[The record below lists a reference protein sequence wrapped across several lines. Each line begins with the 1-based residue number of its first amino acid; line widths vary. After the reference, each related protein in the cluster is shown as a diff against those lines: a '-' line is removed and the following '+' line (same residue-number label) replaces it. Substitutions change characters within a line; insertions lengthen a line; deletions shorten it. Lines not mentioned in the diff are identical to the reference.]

1 MYTASD
7 AIYYLLDMT
16 GGGAQDSYHRVL
28 RQAVFNSYREV
39 ITATNWRWYETSEEF
54 DMEAD
59 GEIKGTVQTVAD
71 LPSDANDFD
80 IYLVSSQNRRYQK
93 KPVRGW
99 TDIGPQ
105 GYYEHLLPWGVQSVD
120 SIAMN
125 EPVGWNYQ
133 AAYLEPRDFNRLYA
147 NTTWNSSSPAVW
159 TVDKSP
165 LAFDRYRVRVLQGY
179 TWPATG
185 TLTYRR
191 RPRDLRYTG
200 FEPNARKGLCS
211 WNDQGTA
218 SLSSNKF
225 RENMVGC
232 VLRIID
238 DTSYHPESLTGMH
251 PYTDEGVIYE
261 LQETDSDASI
271 LSPHGNLG
279 LPSETYDKCKYI
291 ITDALDVSPGM
302 YSAILSNAEVWV
314 NRMQGRDYGTTYEL
328 YSKDLRLAF
337 ESDAVATISGSSRKH
352 GHGAYGGYGAGGGYG
367 GSLWWLYIRPGTDQ
381 GTRGCNGGVGGPN
394 ENGTCVLPCDVSGG
408 SASTEFDDCGHATEV
423 ER

>member
-7 AIYYLLDMT
+7 AIYYLLDTT

-39 ITATNWRWYETSEEF
+39 ITATNWRWYETTEEF
-54 DMEAD
+54 EMDESSHID
-59 GEIKGTVQTVAD
+59 GTVGSVSD
-71 LPSDANDFD
+71 LPSVAEVGDV
-80 IYLVSSQNRRYQK
+80 YMVSSQNRRYRYQ
-93 KPVRGW
+93 PVRGW
-99 TDIGPQ
+99 VDIGPI
-105 GYYEHLLPWGVQSVD
+105 GYCEHMLPWGVQSVD
-120 SIAMN
+120 SISLN
-125 EPVGWNYQ
+125 EPAGWNYQ
-133 AAYLEPRDFNRLYA
+133 ASYLEPRDFNRLYA
-147 NTTWNSSSPAVW
+147 NTTWNSTSAAMW

-179 TWPATG
+179 SYPSSG

-211 WNDQGTA
+211 WNQEWTA
-218 SLSSNKF
+218 SLTSNKW
-225 RENMVGC
+225 RGNMVGS

-251 PYTDEGVIYE
+251 PYTDEGVIYD
-261 LQETDSDASI
+261 LAGTDADALI
-271 LSPHGNLG
+271 LSPNGNKG
-279 LPSETYDKCKYI
+279 LPSDTYSGCKYI
-291 ITDALDVSPGM
+291 ITDPLDVSPGM

-352 GHGAYGGYGAGGGYG
+352 GHGAYNYGGSG
-367 GSLWWLYIRPGTDQ
+367 GSLWWQYLRPGSDQ
-381 GTRGCNGGVGGPN
+381 GTRDCNGGVGGPN
-394 ENGTCVLPCDVSGG
+394 ADGTCALPCDVSGG
-408 SASTEFDDCGHATEV
+408 SASTEFDDCGHVTEAD
-423 ER
+423 